1 MGPMSDANSEE
12 CVPPPAK
19 KTRANNAPP
28 AMQYDRWPKPPS
40 STLPAQVQPPTQ
52 ATLNRAS
59 VIQYARRPKP
69 HSSTLHAQV
78 QPPVPAP
85 VPAVHEINVTSPF
98 ALQHALPGPSRADPA
113 AQEHSDAAS
122 STFIHALPG
131 PSGATPPTQGQEVTL
146 QHALSGPSGIQILP
160 SDYTNVSIFSSNYLF
175 LPLFS
180 TQYKLISAGY

>member
-52 ATLNRAS
+52 ATLNRATMLS
-59 VIQYARRPKP
+59 DQ
-69 HSSTLHAQV
+69 TLKREWVNSFNAEAPPTQAFSRGSEATPAAQV
-78 QPPVPAP
+78 TAP
-85 VPAVHEINVTSPF
+85 VQEINVTSPF

-113 AQEHSDAAS
+113 AQEHSDAAP
-122 STFIHALPG
+122 STLQHALPG
-131 PSGATPPTQGQEVTL
+131 PSGAQAQT
-146 QHALSGPSGIQILP
+146 
-160 SDYTNVSIFSSNYLF
+160 DYANVSIFLQTI
-175 LPLFS
+175 L
-180 TQYKLISAGY
+180 